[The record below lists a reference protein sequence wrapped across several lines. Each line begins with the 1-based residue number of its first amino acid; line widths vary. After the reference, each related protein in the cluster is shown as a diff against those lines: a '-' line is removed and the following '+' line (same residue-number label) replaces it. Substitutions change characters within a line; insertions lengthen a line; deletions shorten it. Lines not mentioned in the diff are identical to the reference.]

1 MFAAVITT
9 IQEPTAAVV
18 KLVQKL
24 AQCGGLLIV
33 AGDKKGPA
41 HFRSQHFIESFRI
54 DFLSLS
60 DQQASKFE
68 LARKLPV
75 GSYSRKN
82 VGYLHAIAAE
92 ADLIY
97 ETDDDNAPLDSWQI
111 RPETVAA
118 VRSID
123 SANGRWVNAYRYF
136 SNELIWP
143 RGFPLSEI
151 RSDVPETRMVAALRS
166 PIQQGLANG
175 SPDVDAVWRLILD
188 RNFAFSD
195 GAPVVLEDGN
205 WCPFNTQST
214 WWWPIAYP
222 LLYLPSYCSFRTC
235 DIWKSFIAQRCLW
248 ELGYGITFHRPEVF
262 QDRNQHDLDRD
273 FTDEVPGYVR
283 NKEIADV
290 LSHLQ
295 LRSGEAQIGDN
306 LYRCYEALVAA
317 KVFPSAELELVALW
331 LETFRLAATTRNA
344 GRTNNTFG
352 IESPEPV

>member
-9 IQEPTAAVV
+9 IQEPTRSVV

-24 AQCGGLLIV
+24 GDCGGSLVV
-33 AGDKKGPA
+33 AGDRKGPA
-41 HFRSQHFIESFRI
+41 HFRNRHFAESCRI
-54 DFLSLS
+54 DFLSLA
-60 DQQASKFE
+60 DQQASEFE

-75 GSYSRKN
+75 NSYSRKN
-82 VGYLHAIAAE
+82 VAYLHAIAAG
-92 ADLIY
+92 ADFLY
-97 ETDDDNAPLDSWQI
+97 ETDDDNAPLDSWQL
-111 RPETVAA
+111 RSELVAA
-118 VRSID
+118 ARSID
-123 SANGRWVNAYRYF
+123 PADRRWINAYRYF

-143 RGFPLSEI
+143 RGLPLSEV
-151 RSDVPETRMVAALRS
+151 RSEVPETKMVVAVRS

-188 RNFAFSD
+188 RQFAFSD
-195 GAPVVLEDGN
+195 GAPVVLEAGN

-248 ELGYGITFHRPEVF
+248 ELGHGITFHAAEVF

-273 FTDEVPGYVR
+273 FADEVPGYTR

-290 LSHLQ
+290 LSGLQ
-295 LRSGEAQIGDN
+295 LKSGEAEIVQN
-306 LYRCYEALVAA
+306 LRRCYEALVTAG
-317 KVFPSAELELVALW
+317 VFPPAELGLVELW
-331 LETFRLAATTRNA
+331 LENFR
-344 GRTNNTFG
+344 
-352 IESPEPV
+352 